1 MTVLNL
7 LAKFILYT
15 KWGKYGM
22 FGAKIVVFEVFSI
35 FSEIVPD
42 TRSGS
47 ELADTRSGSE
57 LALNNQIVRIWT
69 SEVFC

>member
-15 KWGKYGM
+15 KWGKCGM

-47 ELADTRSGSE
+47 ELA
-57 LALNNQIVRIWT
+57 LNNQIVRIWA

>member
-35 FSEIVPD
+35 FYEIVP
-42 TRSGS
+42 
-47 ELADTRSGSE
+47 DTRSGSE
-57 LALNNQIVRIWT
+57 LALNNQIVRIWA

>member
-1 MTVLNL
+1 
-7 LAKFILYT
+7 
-15 KWGKYGM
+15 M

-57 LALNNQIVRIWT
+57 LALNNQIVRIWA

>member
-35 FSEIVPD
+35 FSEIV
-42 TRSGS
+42 T
-47 ELADTRSGSE
+47 DTRSGSE
-57 LALNNQIVRIWT
+57 LALNNQIVRIWA